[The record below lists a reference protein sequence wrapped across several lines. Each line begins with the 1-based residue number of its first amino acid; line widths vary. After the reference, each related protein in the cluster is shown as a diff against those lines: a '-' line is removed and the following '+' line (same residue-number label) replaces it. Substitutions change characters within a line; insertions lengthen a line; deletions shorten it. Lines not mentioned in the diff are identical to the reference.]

1 MPTVTRPREA
11 GAVLAICLV
20 FLLMLTLLAVA
31 GSQAA
36 INQQRMAGNYLS
48 QQGLL
53 LAAENVL
60 MALEQ
65 DLLTGEMALPE
76 FPCPESDCDLP
87 VTDNPL
93 SAEQLSAAGW
103 RPILSQSNADG
114 ISHWYRLSL
123 LPPATLDQLDET
135 PFQGRRYRLAVIA
148 LSALQHSHLET
159 VYELQ
164 PR

>member
-1 MPTVTRPREA
+1 MPLVTQAREA

-20 FLLMLTLLAVA
+20 FLLMVTLLAVA

-48 QQGLL
+48 QQNLL
-53 LAAENVL
+53 LAAENAL
-60 MALEQ
+60 MTLEQ
-65 DLLTGEMALPE
+65 DLMRGEMVLPE
-76 FPCPESDCDLP
+76 LPCAQSDCAHP

-103 RPILSQSNADG
+103 HRILMQSNAAE

-123 LPPATLDQLDET
+123 LPAATLDQVNQT
-135 PFQGRRYRLAVIA
+135 PLQGRRYRLAVIA
-148 LSALQHSHLET
+148 LSASDHSHLEA